1 MARRTD
7 RDGNR
12 PAAQDEMGFRDTK
25 GERGGQQQGPQTH
38 AEGAHGEKT
47 HAALI
52 AQLQSGSERVGQ
64 SQLGDAGP
72 GEGEQRL
79 VEGRQQHDEADR
91 NSEKNRLTKRLDE
104 QEGDR
109 DGHQVPHGHK
119 AHELPRG
126 GMI

>member
-1 MARRTD
+1 MAKRK
-7 RDGNR
+7 
-12 PAAQDEMGFRDTK
+12 E
-25 GERGGQQQGPQTH
+25 QQPGKQAH
-38 AEGAHGEKT
+38 AEGAHGKKT

-52 AQLQSGSERVGQ
+52 EQLESGSERVGR
-64 SQLGDAGP
+64 SELGDAGP
-72 GEGEQRL
+72 GLGEQRL
-79 VEGRQQHDEADR
+79 IEGREQHDEADK
-91 NSEKNRLTKRLDE
+91 NSEKNRLTKKLDE